1 MLTTGQTNN
10 KHLQIIGAMLLVA
23 GVIVWMRFTSKAPRV
38 QDNRNLDALVAIK
51 PKRTSRPVSFI
62 AGTLVGSAAS
72 ADSIEVCSGSRGRLA
87 GQKVQ
92 AGKPFSIRIP
102 KTSSDDI
109 AVVAR
114 SNGRLLAAISG
125 AEVNDFAEVRV
136 GESVSVTFATC
147 FVDVTLRP
155 IRTRLSGTFT
165 IGDVTTSID
174 TKSDISSSENGE
186 LQVPGLPQR
195 GFVTFDIL
203 NPEYAKTFALTNIAL
218 RSDKVR
224 IFPKVKV
231 YPSNELRG
239 RVIDTNGKPVANA
252 EVIIGGNV
260 RNFRM
265 PRARTNA
272 LGDYTFSRL
281 PNGVY
286 AVKALSREDESVC
299 SAPISQ
305 IECDRGSRTSL
316 ADLTL
321 NRGRI
326 VKFVINDSSSNQTQ
340 PVFLKVSG
348 EADGRS
354 WVMTYLMLR
363 DQPTKILLPKGVVH
377 FSASQ
382 QPRNGIMPLVRNI
395 SVSPADMTVDP
406 ANDQIVTVRILPR
419 RA

>member
-1 MLTTGQTNN
+1 
-10 KHLQIIGAMLLVA
+10 MLLVA
-23 GVIVWMRFTSKAPRV
+23 GVIVWMRFTTKAPRV

-62 AGTLVGSAAS
+62 SGTLVGSAAS
-72 ADSIEVCSGSRGRLA
+72 ADSIEVCSGSGGRLA
-87 GQKVQ
+87 SQNVR

-102 KTSSDDI
+102 KTSSEDI

-114 SNGRLLAAISG
+114 LNGRLLAAISG
-125 AEVNDFAEVRV
+125 AEVNDFADVRV
-136 GESVSVTFATC
+136 GESVSVTFATR

-165 IGDVTTSID
+165 IGDVTTPID
-174 TKSDISSSENGE
+174 TESIISSSENGE
-186 LQVPGLPQR
+186 LQVTGLPQR

-224 IFPKVKV
+224 TFPKVKV

-239 RVIDTNGKPVANA
+239 RVIDTKGKPVANA
-252 EVIIGGNV
+252 DVIIGGNV

-265 PRARTNA
+265 PRARTNV
-272 LGDYTFSRL
+272 LGDYPFARL

-286 AVKALSREDESVC
+286 VVKALSREDESVC

-348 EADGRS
+348 EADGRP

>member
-1 MLTTGQTNN
+1 MSTTGKTDN
-10 KHLQIIGAMLLVA
+10 KHLQIIGAMLLFA
-23 GVIVWMRFTSKAPRV
+23 GVVVWMRFTVKAPRV

-51 PKRTSRPVSFI
+51 PKRTSRPVSVI
-62 AGTLVGSAAS
+62 DGTLVGSAAS
-72 ADSIEVCSGSRGRLA
+72 ADSIEVCSGRGGRLA
-87 GQKVQ
+87 GQSVE
-92 AGKPFSIRIP
+92 AGKPFSLQIP
-102 KTSSDDI
+102 KTSSEDI
-109 AVVAR
+109 AVIAR
-114 SNGRLLAAISG
+114 SNGRLVAAISG
-125 AEVNDFAEVRV
+125 AEVNNFADVHV
-136 GESVSVTFATC
+136 GESVSVTFATR
-147 FVDVTLRP
+147 FVDVSLRP
-155 IRTRLSGTFT
+155 VRTRLFGTFT
-165 IGDVTTSID
+165 IGDVTIPID
-174 TKSDISSSENGE
+174 TKSDINSSENGE
-186 LQVPGLPQR
+186 LQVSGLPQR
-195 GFVTFDIL
+195 GFVTFEIL

-224 IFPKVKV
+224 TFPRVKV

-239 RVIDTNGKPVANA
+239 KVIDTKGKPVANA
-252 EVIIGGNV
+252 DVIIGGNV

-265 PRARTNA
+265 PKARTDAFGN
-272 LGDYTFSRL
+272 YTFARL

-286 AVKALSREDESVC
+286 SVKALSREVESVC
-299 SAPISQ
+299 SSPISQ
-305 IECDRGSRTSL
+305 IECDRGIRISL

-348 EADGRS
+348 EVDGRP

-382 QPRNGIMPLVRNI
+382 QPRNGMMPLVRNI
-395 SVSPADMTVDP
+395 NVSPTDMTVDP

>member
-10 KHLQIIGAMLLVA
+10 KHLQIIGALLLVA
-23 GVIVWMRFTSKAPRV
+23 GVIVWMRFTTKTPRV

-62 AGTLVGSAAS
+62 SGTLVGSAAS
-72 ADSIEVCSGSRGRLA
+72 ADSIEVCTGSGGRLA
-87 GQKVQ
+87 RQNVQ

-102 KTSSDDI
+102 KSSSDDI

-114 SNGRLLAAISG
+114 SDGRLLAAISG
-125 AEVNDFAEVRV
+125 AEVNDFTDVCV
-136 GESVSVTFATC
+136 GESASVTFATR

-174 TKSDISSSENGE
+174 TKSDISSSEYGV
-186 LQVPGLPQR
+186 LQVTGLPQR
-195 GFVTFDIL
+195 GFVTFEIL

-239 RVIDTNGKPVANA
+239 RVINTKGKPVANA
-252 EVIIGGNV
+252 DVIIGGNV

-265 PRARTNA
+265 PTARTDA
-272 LGDYTFSRL
+272 LGDYTFARL

-286 AVKALSREDESVC
+286 AVKALSRDDESVC

-326 VKFVINDSSSNQTQ
+326 VKFVINDSSRNQTQ

-348 EADGRS
+348 EADGRP

-395 SVSPADMTVDP
+395 NVSPADMTVDP

>member
-1 MLTTGQTNN
+1 M
-10 KHLQIIGAMLLVA
+10 GAMLLVA
-23 GVIVWMRFTSKAPRV
+23 GVIVWMRFTTKAPRV

-62 AGTLVGSAAS
+62 SGTLVGSAAS
-72 ADSIEVCSGSRGRLA
+72 ADSIEVCSGSGGRLA
-87 GQKVQ
+87 SQNVR

-125 AEVNDFAEVRV
+125 AEVNDFADVRV
-136 GESVSVTFATC
+136 GESVSVTFATR

-239 RVIDTNGKPVANA
+239 RVIDTKGKPVANA
-252 EVIIGGNV
+252 DVIIGGNV

-265 PRARTNA
+265 PRARTNV
-272 LGDYTFSRL
+272 LGDYTFARL

-286 AVKALSREDESVC
+286 VVKALSREDESVC

-348 EADGRS
+348 EADGRP